1 MDDDLSLPGVVRY
14 FSDFDSCQQL
24 VVKLRWGDGKV
35 RCPQCGSEKVTY
47 LERTRVWKC
56 YRKHT
61 RAKFSLKTGTIF
73 EDSPISLV
81 KWIPTAWL
89 VINCGHRVSS
99 SEVHRALGVTQ
110 KTAWFMMHRIR
121 LAMLG
126 RSRDDLGGDAVVN
139 ASPLRSPDPSARGAD
154 LHGGKRWSKREASVA
169 GALERAEKAP
179 DPMLTMKY
187 APKSFE
193 TTPEFE
199 HFIETMADVLAVS
212 KAELEKRVQEAS
224 GDSDRN
230 RKRAKRV
237 P

>member
-179 DPMLTMKY
+179 DPMPTMKF
-187 APKSFE
+187 APISFE

-199 HFIETMADVLAVS
+199 HFIETMSDVLAVS
-212 KAELEKRVQEAS
+212 KAELDRRVQEAS